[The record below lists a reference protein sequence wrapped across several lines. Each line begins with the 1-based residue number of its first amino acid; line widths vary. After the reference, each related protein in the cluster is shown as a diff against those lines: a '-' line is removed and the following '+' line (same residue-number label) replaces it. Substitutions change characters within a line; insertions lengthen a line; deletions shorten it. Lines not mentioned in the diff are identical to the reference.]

1 MFDQKI
7 IKKNKVVIF
16 LFPRKT
22 EIYCL
27 IGELRGEVCKEDET
41 VGLAT
46 VEEVATVTAR
56 NTMGTLLLCSQEIC
70 DGSGPGNEGFTSNC
84 FAPHQ

>member
-1 MFDQKI
+1 MLDLLIRKSSCY
-7 IKKNKVVIF
+7 F
-16 LFPRKT
+16 LFSIRKT
-22 EIYCL
+22 ENVFVS
-27 IGELRGEVCKEDET
+27 GEVSKEDERE
-41 VGLAT
+41 GLGT
-46 VEEVATVTAR
+46 VEEVATVTAP